1 MINKLYFEFSDV
13 NKSCAT
19 DNSLTIGLSIA
30 GTLLFLL
37 LIAFGIWIVNRR
49 LKQLVVR
56 IPNVEENPI
65 DTLVNEGSHGAALVN
80 SYATPPVAD
89 DKKKKAFDRKMAQFN
104 ELKDLPRF
112 EKGQI
117 HVGKILGKLRTMYT
131 ITPLGLEIEFI
142 YIDK

>member
-1 MINKLYFEFSDV
+1 MDE
-13 NKSCAT
+13 SCDPDNSNNP

-49 LKQLVVR
+49 LKQLVGR
-56 IPNVEENPI
+56 IPNEENPI
-65 DTLVNEGSHGAALVN
+65 DTLVNEGSCGAALVN

-89 DKKKKAFDRKMAQFN
+89 DRKKKAFDRKMAQFD

-112 EKGQI
+112 EKDQI
-117 HVGKILGKLRTMYT
+117 HVGKILGK
-131 ITPLGLEIEFI
+131 FI
-142 YIDK
+142 

>member
-30 GTLLFLL
+30 GVLVVLFLLFL
-37 LIAFGIWIVNRR
+37 IASEIWTVKRP
-49 LKQLVVR
+49 KQIDR
-56 IPNVEENPI
+56 SPKIEENSI
-65 DTLVNEGSHGAALVN
+65 FNKGSGTAALAN
-80 SYATPPVAD
+80 NYATPQVVH

-112 EKGQI
+112 EKDQI